1 MCQLMM
7 MQVVGGW
14 VGGVGGWGG
23 RWVGGGG
30 VGGWGVGGGRWGG
43 LPPLPTHPPL
53 RFTREQTRVE
63 YIRRCRLMTL
73 KNLANVQNCLHT
85 KN

>member
-14 VGGVGGWGG
+14 VGGV

-30 VGGWGVGGGRWGG
+30 VGGWGVGGVGG
-43 LPPLPTHPPL
+43 
-53 RFTREQTRVE
+53 
-63 YIRRCRLMTL
+63 
-73 KNLANVQNCLHT
+73 
-85 KN
+85 